1 MSLKATNIKTQYV
14 TYEPHYYYCDV
25 CGRKSYREGA
35 VSGTTCNSYNS
46 APAKYPQQ
54 HCKGTMISSTYTGG
68 QPMSSVYER
77 ETS

>member
-1 MSLKATNIKTQYV
+1 MSLKSTNVKNEYV
-14 TYEPHYYYCDV
+14 VYEPHYYYCNV

-35 VSGTTCNSYNS
+35 VSGTTCNAYNS

-54 HCKGTMISSTYTGG
+54 HCKGIMTTSTYVGG
-68 QPMSSVYER
+68 QPMSNVYER